1 MFSRPSSASP
11 ELRRCLRPLFRLS
24 AAGLL
29 AMALNSCQE
38 RATSAADDK
47 PAGQRSILAP
57 EPAPRPDEF
66 APGIAYTNY
75 RFAEV
80 PWSVQVA
87 RMDRSNPH
95 LEIHSAHARGSV
107 CGLSTLSEVVGAV
120 PADAGEPMA
129 AVNGDFF
136 LRDQAYAGDP
146 RGLQIVDGDLVS
158 GPTGGAVFWMDAAG
172 QPHAADVQSEMKV
185 TWPNGS
191 STPIGLNE
199 PRPPDGAVLYTAS
212 LGRSTF
218 TANGLE
224 FVLEKEIGG
233 PWYPLPVGETIK
245 ARVKEI
251 RGTPNTRLSPNI
263 IVLSVGPALAVRLG
277 RFKAGAEL
285 TISTATSPDL
295 RGAETAIG
303 GGPVLLR
310 AGKVVEIE
318 RPQSL
323 MAVPYAIRSRFERH
337 PRTAMGWNEKYFYLV
352 QIDGRQRDLSMGMT
366 LAELSRF
373 LLEQLHCTDAM
384 NLDGGGSST
393 FWAGGSTRNTPCEG
407 HERELAN
414 ALLVLRKHGTA
425 KAAGRPAPVRGG

>member
-1 MFSRPSSASP
+1 MFSCVSFA
-11 ELRRCLRPLFRLS
+11 LRNARRFARPLFPLS
-24 AAGLL
+24 TAGLL
-29 AMALNSCQE
+29 TLAVVSCKE
-38 RATSAADDK
+38 GATSGAAEK
-47 PAGQRSILAP
+47 PVAQRPALAP

-66 APGIAYTNY
+66 ASGIAYTNY

-80 PWSVQVA
+80 PWSVQVV
-87 RMDRSNPH
+87 RIDRANLR
-95 LEIHSAHARGSV
+95 LEMHSAHAQGSV

-120 PADAGEPMA
+120 SADAGAPLA

-136 LRDQAYAGDP
+136 LRDGAYSGDP

-158 GPTGGAVFWMDAAG
+158 GPTGGAAFWVDAQR
-172 QPHAADVQSEMKV
+172 QPHAAEVQSEMKV
-185 TWPNGS
+185 IWPDG
-191 STPIGLNE
+191 TAAPIGLNE

-218 TANGLE
+218 TADGLE
-224 FVLEKEIGG
+224 FVLEKAGGG
-233 PWYPLPVGETIK
+233 PWYPLPAGETIK

-263 IVLSVGPALAVRLG
+263 MVLSVGPALAARLG
-277 RFKAGAEL
+277 RFKAGAEV

-310 AGKVVEIE
+310 AGQVVEIE
-318 RPQSL
+318 RPKSL
-323 MAVPYAIRSRFERH
+323 MAVPYSIRSKFERH
-337 PRTAMGWNEKYFYLV
+337 PRTAMGWNENYFYLV

-366 LAELSRF
+366 LAELSEFMRR
-373 LLEQLHCTDAM
+373 QLRCTDAM

-393 FWAGGSTRNTPCEG
+393 FWAGGSTRNHPCEG
-407 HERELAN
+407 EERELAN
-414 ALLVLRKHGTA
+414 ALLVIRKAGAA
-425 KAAGRPAPVRGG
+425 KAAGRPVPVHGG